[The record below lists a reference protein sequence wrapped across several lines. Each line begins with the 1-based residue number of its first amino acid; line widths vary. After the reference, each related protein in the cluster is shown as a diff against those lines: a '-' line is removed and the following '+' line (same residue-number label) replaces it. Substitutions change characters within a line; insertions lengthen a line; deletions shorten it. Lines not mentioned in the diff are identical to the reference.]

1 MKKKV
6 ILVLLT
12 VALLAI
18 VIGAAIIAKN
28 NSQKTPVN
36 TSRRDGEVVEN
47 GIYGDD
53 DLML

>member
-28 NSQKTPVN
+28 KEGLQQFANLHFLYLLYNYCTQQQ
-36 TSRRDGEVVEN
+36 
-47 GIYGDD
+47 
-53 DLML
+53 L